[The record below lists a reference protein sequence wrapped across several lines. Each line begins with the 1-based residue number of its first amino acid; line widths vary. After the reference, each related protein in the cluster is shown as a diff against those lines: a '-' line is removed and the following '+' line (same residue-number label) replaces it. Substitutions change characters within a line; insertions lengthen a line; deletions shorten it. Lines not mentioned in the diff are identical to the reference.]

1 MWVSDLHY
9 HCGLVRIA
17 FGVYNNSDNMKDII
31 KQSIIGAIYMFAITA
46 FMAVVVITL
55 YTMVGR

>member
-1 MWVSDLHY
+1 MWVRDLHCHY
-9 HCGLVRIA
+9 GLVRIA

-31 KQSIIGAIYMFAITA
+31 KQSIIGAIYMFMIAA
-46 FMAVVVITL
+46 MGAVVVVAM